1 MVSYLDALGR
11 LQRDGFRPAT
21 IIDGGAHVGRWAE
34 SAARLFPGAPV
45 LLIDPLSTVRKELE
59 ALSAATGWPF
69 YPVGLGLQPAEHVH
83 FNAHGAQSSLYGN
96 FNGSGWGSAESITI
110 TSLNRLVRESG
121 HPGPYLLK
129 LDIQGGELN
138 ALRGAVQILADV
150 PVIQLEVSYI
160 EFQQGAPL
168 VHEIVSFLGGR
179 GYCIYDVVDE
189 IRREDGSLRQ
199 SDMIFVQTAAG
210 LIQHQWEP
218 GRSMPWS

>member
-1 MVSYLDALGR
+1 MVSYLMALER
-11 LQRDGFRPAT
+11 LKNAGFKPAT

-34 SAARLFPGAPV
+34 SVARLFPGAPV
-45 LLIDPLSTVRKELE
+45 LLIDPLSTVRRDLE

-69 YPVGLGLQPAEHVH
+69 YPVGLGLQSANHVH
-83 FNAHGAQSSLYGN
+83 FNAHGAQSSLFGN
-96 FNGSGWGSAESITI
+96 YDGAGWGSAESITI

-121 HPGPYLLK
+121 CPGPYLLK
-129 LDIQGGELN
+129 LDIQGGELA
-138 ALRGAVQILADV
+138 ALQGAVQILGET

-160 EFQQGAPL
+160 EFQKDMPL
-168 VHEIVSFLGGR
+168 AHEIIAFLGGR

-210 LIQHQWEP
+210 LIQHRWEP